1 MLLISYSDASQN
13 LKICRLNQFIN
24 NVLTFSLSLKKK
36 KKKSQKTTTNKKQ
49 NTDLYEVFIVQ

>member
-1 MLLISYSDASQN
+1 MLLSSYSDASQN

-24 NVLTFSLSLKKK
+24 NVLTFSLSLKKITENHHQQK
-36 KKKSQKTTTNKKQ
+36 KNKT